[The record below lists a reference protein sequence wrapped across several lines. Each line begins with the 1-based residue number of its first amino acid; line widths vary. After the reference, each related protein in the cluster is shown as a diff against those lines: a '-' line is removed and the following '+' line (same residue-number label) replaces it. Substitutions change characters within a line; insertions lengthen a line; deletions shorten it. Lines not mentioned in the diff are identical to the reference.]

1 MELERENWDME
12 RCDFSSVITII
23 RRYISE
29 DRNLNQV
36 DLLYELFASFIA
48 DETSWDFDFDNGLV
62 CRWFHGQ
69 ARISPR
75 ISSYYMEKQNK
86 KQLAEDI
93 EQNVLPLMYDS
104 AMAVQ
109 EIHTILI
116 QDSTISE
123 KVKIKLTDNYPC
135 RSCMDEAVFIAEV
148 LCFGMERTFV
158 KRDAVTKKLLAMGTL
173 SPIVRD
179 FIFDSDVPKPCK
191 YFCGR
196 DAELAL
202 LRELLSKRGKVFLQG
217 IAGIGKSELAKAM

>member
-1 MELERENWDME
+1 ME

-23 RRYISE
+23 RRYISD

-48 DETSWDFDFDNGLV
+48 DEVSWDFDFDNGLV
-62 CRWFHGQ
+62 CRWFNGQ

-75 ISSYYMEKQNK
+75 ISGYYMDKQNK

-93 EQNVLPLMYDS
+93 EQNVLPLMSDS

-109 EIHTILI
+109 EIYTILI
-116 QDSTISE
+116 QDSTISD
-123 KVKIKLTDNYPC
+123 KVKIKLTGNYPC
-135 RSCMDEAVFIAEV
+135 RNYEDEAVFMAEV
-148 LCFGMERTFV
+148 LCFGMERTFI
-158 KRDAVTKKLLAMGTL
+158 KRDAVIKQLLAMGTL

-191 YFCGR
+191 YFCR
-196 DAELAL
+196 
-202 LRELLSKRGKVFLQG
+202 KK
-217 IAGIGKSELAKAM
+217 